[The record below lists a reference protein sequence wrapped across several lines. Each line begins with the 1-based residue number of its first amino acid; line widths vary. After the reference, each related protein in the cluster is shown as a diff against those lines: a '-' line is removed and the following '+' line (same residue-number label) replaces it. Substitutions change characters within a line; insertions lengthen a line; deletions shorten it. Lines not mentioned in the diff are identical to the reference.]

1 MAHDLSEN
9 KTLRAKF
16 KSYMIAREY
25 SVNTANTVAYNV
37 FYLWNKRGE
46 DVFWTA
52 VRGDEQKL
60 RSILRETLETYS
72 PQRLKELNGY
82 MTSFRFF
89 RSFMASDEKFV
100 TEKRAQKEKPSV
112 TSEKE
117 LSPVLTFTEEMLEA
131 EHQIVLNDPGYG
143 TDYALIDSVIKRFP
157 ENTDPE
163 LVAMK
168 IALIDMTNSTNI
180 GRQRKKVLV
189 TEIADIIVNTTDFDE
204 RLRQGDLSLVPI
216 IAKCNGKI
224 NLFSFATK
232 YCTYHSVDA
241 YGNDDCVIF
250 DRVVKEALPMYVP
263 GLRLTTLE
271 KWRSTYDYTAYKK
284 CIDDLLDANDI
295 HIPFRRRKLD
305 HFLWHTYR

>member
-16 KSYMIAREY
+16 KSYMLAREY

-72 PQRLKELNGY
+72 PQRL
-82 MTSFRFF
+82 
-89 RSFMASDEKFV
+89 
-100 TEKRAQKEKPSV
+100 
-112 TSEKE
+112 
-117 LSPVLTFTEEMLEA
+117 
-131 EHQIVLNDPGYG
+131 DPGYG

-180 GRQRKKVLV
+180 GRHRKKVLV

-241 YGNDDCVIF
+241 YGNDDYVIF